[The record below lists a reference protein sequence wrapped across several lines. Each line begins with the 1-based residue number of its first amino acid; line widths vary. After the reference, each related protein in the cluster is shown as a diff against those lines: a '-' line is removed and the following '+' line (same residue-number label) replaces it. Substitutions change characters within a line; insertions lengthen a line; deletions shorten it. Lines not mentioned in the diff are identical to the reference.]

1 MDNINSIKMKL
12 LKIIS
17 LSLVFL
23 VGTTVG
29 CKEDFLEILPTGS
42 LDETQLSSEAG
53 LEGLLIGSYSML
65 LGRAGAFYNS
75 SSNWF
80 WGSVLGAEA
89 NKGTNA
95 GDQAQVNEI
104 QSFEPQTTNGT
115 VFEKYSFTY
124 EGIARA
130 NATLKVLASAQES
143 VSEETKTRIEAEA
156 KFLRAHYY
164 FELKRLYN
172 NTPFIDETWDGV
184 ELVPNNQDL
193 WPFIESDFEFAF
205 NNLPETQP
213 EVGRANKWAAAAYQG
228 KVFLYQ
234 QKFNEAKAK
243 FDQVIANG
251 VTTAG
256 DKYALLDNYSDL
268 FDPRNDNNAE
278 IVFATQAAAGTGTT
292 DNANPD
298 NVLNFPYNGGPAG
311 CCGFFQPTFDFANS
325 YRTENG
331 LPLLDGS
338 YNDSG
343 NELKDD
349 MGVAAGAAFTPDD
362 GPIDPRLDH
371 AIGRRGIPYRDW
383 GPHPGISWIRDQ
395 SYGGPYAPKKW
406 VWSQADFEQFVDKSG
421 WTPGYIALN
430 IPIIRFADVLL
441 MAAEAEVEAGSLEK
455 AREYVNTVRE
465 RATNASDFVTTAG
478 GTPAANYQISLYTT
492 AWTDANVAR
501 EAVRMERKLELGM
514 EGHRFFDLVRWGV
527 AQEVINAYFSQMNQK
542 LPASPFV
549 GASFSAPTNEVMP
562 IPQQEIDILGS
573 DVLTQN
579 PGY

>member
-1 MDNINSIKMKL
+1 MKIF
-12 LKIIS
+12 KIIS
-17 LSLVFL
+17 LSLVLL

-53 LEGLLIGSYSML
+53 VEGLLIGSYSML
-65 LGRAGAFYNS
+65 LGRGGGFYNS

-80 WGSVLGAEA
+80 WGSVLGGEA

-104 QSFEPQTTNGT
+104 QSYEPQTTNGS
-115 VFEKYSFTY
+115 VFEKYSYTY

-130 NATLKVLASAQES
+130 NATLKVLATAPES
-143 VSEETKTRIEAEA
+143 ISEATKTRIAAEA
-156 KFLRAHYY
+156 RFLRGHYY
-164 FELKRLYN
+164 FELKRLFN
-172 NTPFIDETWDGV
+172 NTPYVDETWDGV
-184 ELVPNNQDL
+184 EPIPNDKDL
-193 WPFIESDFEFAF
+193 WQFIEADLEFAY
-205 NNLPETQP
+205 NNLPETQS
-213 EVGRANKWAAAAYQG
+213 EVGRANKWAAAAYLG
-228 KVFLYQ
+228 KVALYQ
-234 QKFNEAKAK
+234 QDYQGAKTY
-243 FDQVIANG
+243 FDQVINNG
-251 VTTAG
+251 VTTSG
-256 DKYALLDNYSDL
+256 EKYALVDNYSDL

-292 DNANPD
+292 DNGNPD

-325 YRTENG
+325 FRTENG

-338 YNDSG
+338 YNDPG

-349 MGVAAGAAFTPDD
+349 MGVAADADFTPDN
-362 GPIDPRLDH
+362 GPIDPRLDRSL
-371 AIGRRGIPYRDW
+371 GRRGIPYRDW

-395 SYGGPYAPKKW
+395 SYGGPYAPIKW
-406 VWSQADFEQFVDKSG
+406 VWSEADFDQFVDKSG

-430 IPIIRFADVLL
+430 IPIIRYADVLL
-441 MAAEAEVEAGSLEK
+441 MAAEAEVELGNPDVAMG
-455 AREYVNTVRE
+455 YVNMIRE
-465 RATNASDFVTTAG
+465 RAANADDFVTDDAG
-478 GTPAANYQISLYTT
+478 DPAANYQISLYPTSLSQ
-492 AWTDANVAR
+492 DEAR
-501 EAVRMERKLELGM
+501 QAVRMERKLELGM
-514 EGHRFFDLVRWGV
+514 EGHRFFDLKRWGV
-527 AQEVINAYFSQMNQK
+527 AEQVLNAYLSQMNKK

-549 GASFSAPTNEVMP
+549 GAVFNSPKDMYEP
-562 IPQQEIDILGS
+562 IPQSEIDILGS